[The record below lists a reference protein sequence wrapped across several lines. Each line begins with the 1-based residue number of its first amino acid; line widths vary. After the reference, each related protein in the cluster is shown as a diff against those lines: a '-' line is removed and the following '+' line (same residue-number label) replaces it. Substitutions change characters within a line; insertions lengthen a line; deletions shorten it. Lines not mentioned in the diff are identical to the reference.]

1 MDGSGPQV
9 SGDDL
14 ILCAYGPCGGCR
26 TDFASCESAAALRRI
41 RMPAHKYLLS
51 CGHSNVIGA
60 FLADGPPIDK
70 AIDVRPR
77 GRVLVVDDD
86 PVICDLVAA
95 ALTEHGFP

>member
-41 RMPAHKYLLS
+41 RMAAH
-51 CGHSNVIGA
+51 
-60 FLADGPPIDK
+60 
-70 AIDVRPR
+70 
-77 GRVLVVDDD
+77 
-86 PVICDLVAA
+86 
-95 ALTEHGFP
+95 